1 MKLSLKNGFFGYFK
15 YFYSIIGSKLL
26 LLLGLSI
33 IVSFLDGMGLAMFI
47 PLLKAVGDGQT
58 QQSAANNAESLG

>member
-1 MKLSLKNGFFGYFK
+1 MKFSLKNGFLSYFK
-15 YFYSIIGSKLL
+15 YFYSIIGNKLV

-33 IVSFLDGMGLAMFI
+33 IVSFLDGMGLSMFI

-58 QQSAANNAESLG
+58 QPAAADNQQSL